1 LSDGC
6 YSCQG
11 NARVGSLPPR
21 EEIFVDDHWR
31 VAHAFGSRLP
41 GWLVVVPR
49 RHVLALD
56 DLSVEEMSGLGPLL
70 RSLTSALRS
79 VTGCEKTYVVLYA
92 EAEGYAHVHFH
103 VVPRMPGFTREQRG
117 PRSIDAF
124 LGATDDAVPD
134 EEMDRI
140 GVAIRDALRAQPV

>member
-1 LSDGC
+1 MSEGC
-6 YSCQG
+6 FSCEA
-11 NARVGSLPPR
+11 NAAIGSLPPR
-21 EEIFVDDHWR
+21 EEIVVGDHWR
-31 VAHAFGSRLP
+31 VAHAFGTRLP

-49 RHVLALD
+49 RHVIALD
-56 DLSVEEMSGLGPLL
+56 ELSAEEMSGLGPLL
-70 RSLTSALRS
+70 RTLTSALRS
-79 VTGCEKTYVVLYA
+79 VTGCEKTYVALYA

-103 VVPRMPGFTREQRG
+103 VVPRMLDFTREQRG

-140 GVAIRDALRAQPV
+140 ALQLRAALS